1 MKMRSVKRMLSA
13 QVKSDPNKVLSEDEN
28 EENKQPQ
35 IEETK

>member
-13 QVKSDPNKVLSEDEN
+13 QVKSDPNKVLSEDEK